1 MKMPDTH
8 LGEEEGKEGIS
19 KTQLLYKTGFVF
31 FFFFNKRLSCC
42 DLVRL
47 ALLLRVQ
54 QREKEVRNVVPTQ
67 TLAWLGW
74 VARLHPQGRA
84 GWKARGPRSLSSLG

>member
-19 KTQLLYKTGFVF
+19 KTQLLSKTGFF
-31 FFFFNKRLSCC
+31 FFYKRLSYC

-67 TLAWLGW
+67 TLARLGW
-74 VARLHPQGRA
+74 VARLYPQSRA